1 MTLRDFIEKN
11 LIHSYW
17 SFDLDQIDA
26 YRIIDKDGYEE
37 YTYKEMLSPFYTLY
51 DDKIAFTTY
60 DPQNRTMN
68 IFLED

>member
-1 MTLRDFIEKN
+1 MTLREFIEKN

-37 YTYKEMLSPFYTLY
+37 YTYEEMLSSHYILF
-51 DDKIAFTTY
+51 DEKIAFVAY
-60 DPQNRTMN
+60 DPRNSTMN